1 MEKYSIVQLFINNYE
16 IMDWNKLKK
25 ATINAASIFGGLSI
39 VLACVI
45 GVNYIAMTNPII
57 AISIALVILFCL
69 LVALCY

>member
-1 MEKYSIVQLFINNYE
+1 
-16 IMDWNKLKK
+16 MDWNKLKK
-25 ATINAASIFGGLSI
+25 ATIKAASIFGGLSI

-69 LVALCY
+69 LIALCYK